1 MPRMKHLAFAFFLFA
16 FFRSAAQPTPSFVIR
31 DAVNNNPVTSEQYVY
46 LEQAAT
52 SDTEFDLHVQN
63 TSNASKNVKVRRLEL
78 STIAGAKNY
87 FCWVQCYDSTTSV
100 SPTGL
105 NIAAGVTNSNN
116 FHAYYRAN
124 NQPGESVILYRFFDA
139 NNPSDSVSV
148 RVHFVATPASVAKV
162 SEAPSFSF
170 SPNPSREAV
179 LVSLSPGAREV
190 LLRNLL
196 GQVVAQPFIEAGQ
209 RQLTISVAS
218 LPPGVYLLSVRDR
231 QGRVY
236 SQKLLVE

>member
-1 MPRMKHLAFAFFLFA
+1 MKHFTVGLLLFA
-16 FFRSAAQPTPSFVIR
+16 SFLAVAQPTPSFVIR
-31 DAVNNNPVTSEQYVY
+31 DAVNNNPVTTEQYVY
-46 LEQAAT
+46 LDQAAT
-52 SDTEFDLHVQN
+52 SDTEFDLHIQN
-63 TSNASKNVKVRRLEL
+63 VSNSSKNVKVRRLEL
-78 STIAGAKNY
+78 STIAGTKNY

-105 NIAAGVTNSNN
+105 NIAAGATNFNN

-124 NQPGESVILYRFFDA
+124 NQPGESVILYRFFDS

-162 SEAPSFSF
+162 SESPTFSF
-170 SPNPSREAV
+170 WPNPARETV
-179 LVSLSPGAREV
+179 QVSLNTGAREV

-196 GQVVAQPFIEAGQ
+196 GQIVAQPSIEVGQ
-209 RQLTISVAS
+209 RQLTLSVSA

-231 QGRVY
+231 QGRIS
-236 SQKLLVE
+236 SQKVLVE